1 SDLPLYIGIAA
12 VALVLV
18 GMTIAAVSRGSS
30 TKKPAAAPAIVA
42 QAAQPGQPD
51 APAPGNKKEVEIV
64 LRTIPPGAD
73 IFDGMERLG
82 ASPLSLRRARSDA
95 QLQVTIK
102 HGGYKEVARA
112 VALDRD
118 RDVEVVLVPKS
129 KAVASATPNGK
140 KKAA

>member
-1 SDLPLYIGIAA
+1 MSAAQRVAAAAARDTQVTDNVDEVPRSDLPLYIGIAA

-42 QAAQPGQPD
+42 QAAQPGQP
-51 APAPGNKKEVEIV
+51 AEAIAPGNKKEVEIV

-73 IFDGMERLG
+73 IFDRMERLG

-95 QLQVTIK
+95 Q
-102 HGGYKEVARA
+102 
-112 VALDRD
+112 
-118 RDVEVVLVPKS
+118 
-129 KAVASATPNGK
+129 
-140 KKAA
+140 